1 MVELTEETRVEL
13 GSDRSFG
20 FVFAIVFAII
30 ACWPLMSGGDPRWW
44 SVIIAA
50 LFVGVALIAPG
61 VLRPLNKIWFQFGML
76 LSRIVNPIVMFII
89 YVISVLPIGLIMQL
103 LGKDLLRLKF
113 ESEQRSYWIER
124 TPPGPEPETIEEV
137 F

>member
-1 MVELTEETRVEL
+1 MVELAQETQVEL

-20 FVFAIVFAII
+20 IVFAIVFAII
-30 ACWPLMSGGDPRWW
+30 ACWPLMSGSDPRWW
-44 SVIIAA
+44 SAIIAA
-50 LFVGVALIAPG
+50 VFACVALIAPG
-61 VLRPLNKIWFQFGML
+61 LLRPLNKIWFQFGMV

-89 YVISVLPIGLIMQL
+89 YVVSVLPIGLIMQL

-113 ESEQRSYWIER
+113 VPEQRSYWIER